1 MSLFSELLRAWRTT
15 RNPHLAKA
23 LSKPN
28 FALGRAIWG
37 LDHVEID
44 RTVYQ
49 PVRTGDAALIVSA
62 ARSRYIV
69 DLVACRLRDRRI
81 ATRRGVAE
89 VLGEEWLDLAKRDGV
104 RLPIFA
110 DPLRWLAANQCGC
123 VILDWY
129 VVRGLLDD
137 VCAVACESRS
147 LAQRLHDATRS
158 MRRPPHIHF
167 AKRSISHV
175 H

>member
-1 MSLFSELLRAWRTT
+1 MSLFSELLCAWRTT
-15 RNPHLAKA
+15 RNPHLAET
-23 LSKPN
+23 LRVPD
-28 FALGRAIWG
+28 FRMDRAIWG

-49 PVRTGDAALIVSA
+49 PVPTGDAALIVSA
-62 ARSRYIV
+62 YRNRVIF

-81 ATRRGVAE
+81 ATRRGLAE
-89 VLGEEWLDLAKRDGV
+89 ILGEEWLDLARSEGV
-104 RLPIFA
+104 RLPLFA
-110 DPLRWLAANQCGC
+110 DPLHWLAAGQRGC

-137 VCAVACESRS
+137 VAAVTCQSRS
-147 LAQRLHDATRS
+147 LAQRVHDTTRR

-167 AKRSISHV
+167 ARRSVSHV